1 MATRRDP
8 EGVGDLFD
16 LGLDRVD
23 LDHRSLMA
31 LGRVLT
37 RFGQR
42 LAHPLEIALPSFIG
56 RLFPSGQSS

>member
-1 MATRRDP
+1 MATRRDT
-8 EGVGDLFD
+8 EGVDDFFD
-16 LGLDRVD
+16 LGLYRVD
-23 LDHRSLMA
+23 LDDRCLMA

-37 RFGQR
+37 RVGQR